1 MQKLL
6 KLLKKKLLFL
16 SGKHSDVRKRLQM
29 TFCCP
34 IKKKKKAQRMSHVKP
49 LLAAIT

>member
-34 IKKKKKAQRMSHVKP
+34 IKKKKAQPMCHVKP